1 MEGLKGGAGG
11 GGGMDDLFS
20 MFMGG
25 RGGAQPKQ
33 KMRVKPITR
42 KVEVSLAD
50 VYNGK
55 TVEIEVDR
63 QRICGSCNGLGGT
76 DSTAVQTCT
85 ACKGRGMRTIMRQM
99 GPGMYT

>member
-11 GGGMDDLFS
+11 GGGMDDIFS

-25 RGGAQPKQ
+25 GRGGGQ
-33 KMRVKPITR
+33 KRKARVKPQTKQIDI
-42 KVEVSLAD
+42 SLAD

-63 QRICGSCNGLGGT
+63 
-76 DSTAVQTCT
+76 
-85 ACKGRGMRTIMRQM
+85 
-99 GPGMYT
+99 